1 MRSEGGHQGAGLKE
15 HHRLGQAEG
24 MSETEAG
31 GKLVGLLSVEP
42 KKGRV
47 SGKEKCG
54 RLNAAER

>member
-42 KKGRV
+42 KKAEFQGRRSAV
-47 SGKEKCG
+47 G
-54 RLNAAER
+54 